1 MIAALILALLVL
13 CIGWLCAV
21 ELIVHY
27 TNNGTEADRRAL
39 RFGLRLLPIGFV
51 LITAQGLFEGRP
63 LKFFEIFFAD
73 GYPIGN
79 PLDDL

>member
-1 MIAALILALLVL
+1 MIAALVLALLVL
-13 CIGWLCAV
+13 CIGWLIVV
-21 ELIVHY
+21 EVIVAAC
-27 TNNGTEADRRAL
+27 NDGTEPDRHAL
-39 RFGLRLLPIGFV
+39 RFGLRLLPIAFV